1 MAKGIVAKNNAAKA
15 EKNDQVKA
23 AEPKTNDKTGEVLQA
38 AKNVA
43 VAAKQQ

>member
-23 AEPKTNDKTGEVLQA
+23 AEPKTNEKTGEIGRAHV
-38 AKNVA
+38 
-43 VAAKQQ
+43 

>member
-23 AEPKTNDKTGEVLQA
+23 AEPKTNEIQSGNLLQR
-38 AKNVA
+38 
-43 VAAKQQ
+43 